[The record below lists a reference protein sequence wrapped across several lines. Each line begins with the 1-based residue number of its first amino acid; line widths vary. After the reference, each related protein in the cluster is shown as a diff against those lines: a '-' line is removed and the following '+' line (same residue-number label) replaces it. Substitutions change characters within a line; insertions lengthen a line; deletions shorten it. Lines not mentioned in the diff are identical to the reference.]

1 MDQLKDNLKLNK
13 NNGVFVI
20 LAILLV
26 ISGFYNPDFVKPDNL
41 MVMLRQASALGIVT
55 LGQLFVIVG
64 GGVDLSVAATMQ
76 MSITIFM
83 VGYNLYG
90 MTGLAV
96 GVVLALL
103 FGVLIG
109 LINGLIITK
118 YNVQPFLTTL
128 FTASIVTGI
137 RMIATG
143 IKPAGDIPDIIRVLG
158 RDRTFN
164 IPNALIIFMLV
175 ALVAYIILNKSVFG
189 RKLITVGTNSTAAK
203 YSGIKVD
210 RIIIQS
216 YVACGLLAVLAAM
229 VLAGYIGFADQW
241 IGSGYNLNS
250 LVAAVIGG
258 NYLGGG
264 RGSVTGVIG
273 GALTM
278 TFVIN
283 FVTLL
288 GFTAPFQYVVSGMV
302 LILALLIGVATS
314 KK

>member
-1 MDQLKDNLKLNK
+1 
-13 NNGVFVI
+13 
-20 LAILLV
+20 
-26 ISGFYNPDFVKPDNL
+26 
-41 MVMLRQASALGIVT
+41 
-55 LGQLFVIVG
+55 
-64 GGVDLSVAATMQ
+64 
-76 MSITIFM
+76 
-83 VGYNLYG
+83 
-90 MTGLAV
+90 V